1 MSKEKIYKRPVVSTT
16 QLNIRVDDSAADAFR
31 DFCSEMHITQ
41 NEGLKLLLA
50 SAKQNLAK
58 ITPLQEHILK
68 QQETISALMEKEKIL
83 RKEYAEKYHAA
94 LKLRRDLAHVMD
106 LQCCLPRHPYLH
118 ARGYAACSQLSSF
131 C

>member
-16 QLNIRVDDSAADAFR
+16 QLNIRVDASAANAFR
-31 DFCSEMHITQ
+31 DFCSEMHVTQ

-50 SAKQNLAK
+50 SSKQDLAK

-83 RKEYAEKYHAA
+83 RKEYAEK
-94 LKLRRDLAHVMD
+94 KTEGAHP
-106 LQCCLPRHPYLH
+106 CL
-118 ARGYAACSQLSSF
+118 SMSF
-131 C
+131 IMPGL